1 MSETVGCMLESRVP
15 EWMPGGELESVIDGS
30 TMQLSRCR
38 TVAVRLDEMELFRA
52 PVLAFTVG
60 R

>member
-1 MSETVGCMLESRVP
+1 MGCMLESRVP
-15 EWMPGGELESVIDGS
+15 EWMSGGELESVIDGS
-30 TMQLSRCR
+30 TMQLTRCR
-38 TVAVRLDEMELFRA
+38 TVAVRLDEMEVFRA